1 MYLYSFA
8 CIKTSSDDYMHLVEM
23 YDNYLGCVDSF
34 IIDSRTMHN
43 KYQWQWAFNEQ
54 LLIKYMLYTYTHITN
69 CEILNINKVIDD

>member
-1 MYLYSFA
+1 MIT
-8 CIKTSSDDYMHLVEM
+8 CIQLKCMTSIFRIS
-23 YDNYLGCVDSF
+23 VDSF

-54 LLIKYMLYTYTHITN
+54 LLLKYMLYTYTHITN